1 MAKLSKSKSVI
12 FSILLLY
19 TVVVPL
25 KSDYIV
31 YEMYY
36 NGVTLSNFYQFSLD
50 KGYMLTTAIF
60 SSLGIPFIVFW
71 KGMNLIGI
79 ITVFTFLVGRRSNY
93 LGVAG
98 LLCCIFILVYPY
110 SANLFSNIIRNTMAV
125 ALFFYLYR
133 IGAKWYFYFVPLTFH
148 ISTIL
153 LIFSLLCTKINMAHN
168 YKKIL
173 FLFSLIMPCL
183 AFLLDDYLVELLL
196 KFDNMRTI
204 RHNLMSEYKPA
215 FRYLSFVLYLQ
226 SFIIF
231 LYIQKA
237 NKLKGNGIL
246 LFYNLSR
253 TDLVLLFHYFNV
265 SLLLYWSFL
274 GMGATSRILT
284 YPMWFSMALWF
295 SLIGVSVYSIAK
307 NRRISFASEH

>member
-1 MAKLSKSKSVI
+1 MLKLSKSKITI
-12 FSILLLY
+12 FIILMLY
-19 TVVVPL
+19 TVFVPL

-36 NGVTLSNFYQFSLD
+36 NGVNLSNFYKFSLD
-50 KGYMLTTAIF
+50 KGYMWTTAIF
-60 SSLGIPFIVFW
+60 SSLGVPFIVFW
-71 KGMNLIGI
+71 KSMNLIGI
-79 ITVFTFLVGRRSNY
+79 ITVFIFLVGRRSNY
-93 LGVAG
+93 LSVAG

-125 ALFFYLYR
+125 ALFFYLYS
-133 IGAKWYFYFVPLTFH
+133 IGAKWYFYFVPLTLHLGAF
-148 ISTIL
+148 L
-153 LIFSLLCTKINMAHN
+153 LILSLLCTKINMALK
-168 YKKIL
+168 YKNIL

-183 AFLLDDYLVELLL
+183 AFLLHNYLFELLQ

-237 NKLKGNGIL
+237 NKLKGNSVL

-295 SLIGVSVYSIAK
+295 SLIGISVYSIAK